1 MTILAHSDYFGNQR
15 RAGEAERE
23 RLVAKAI
30 KRRKRYGFP
39 LIPRE
44 IALDAITYAEN
55 GTNYLEFMCAQAGVA
70 WPGPALA
77 PFLAE
82 VERPVGLSLPTPFH
96 ALPTPCR
103 RPSNGVC
110 VPTPAPHRRWNRPPV
125 GRRAQRPMRES
136 LPRPARSPMT
146 DPVQGRGGQE
156 LSTRAEAENG

>member
-103 RPSNGVC
+103 RPADALPTGCVFQPPPPIGVATGR
-110 VPTPAPHRRWNRPPV
+110 PLEGAPNAP
-125 GRRAQRPMRES
+125 
-136 LPRPARSPMT
+136 
-146 DPVQGRGGQE
+146 
-156 LSTRAEAENG
+156 